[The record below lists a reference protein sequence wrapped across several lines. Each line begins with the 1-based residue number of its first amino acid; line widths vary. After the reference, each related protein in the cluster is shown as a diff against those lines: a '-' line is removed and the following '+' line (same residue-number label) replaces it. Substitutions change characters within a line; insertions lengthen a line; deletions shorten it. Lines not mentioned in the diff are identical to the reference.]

1 MELIQTQEK
10 FAEVI
15 QSAEPVIIKFFA
27 DWCPDCK
34 RFDMFS
40 GEIIEKFNNYKWYEV
55 NTDEVEGLAA
65 KYEVMG
71 IPSVL
76 IQKISRVLQ
85 LELKFENYETE
96 VAANGKDALRLIKEK
111 NWDLVLLD
119 IMIPE
124 LSGLE
129 VLRRVR
135 RNDEETP
142 IILLTARDEVHDKV
156 SGLDLGANDY
166 ITKPFQI
173 EELLARIRVHLRKP
187 KAKKKNTNEL
197 IVGDLYVN
205 LNAREVV
212 RDEQHIDLTP
222 REFDLLVCLLKNKNI
237 VLTRE
242 QLIEQVWGFDYYGDT
257 NVVDVYIRY
266 VRQKVDQGFDR
277 AYIQTVRGVGYTIKD
292 IEK

>member
-1 MELIQTQEK
+1 MTQAK
-10 FAEVI
+10 I
-15 QSAEPVIIKFFA
+15 L
-27 DWCPDCK
+27 
-34 RFDMFS
+34 
-40 GEIIEKFNNYKWYEV
+40 IIE
-55 NTDEVEGLAA
+55 DE
-65 KYEVMG
+65 
-71 IPSVL
+71 
-76 IQKISRVLQ
+76 QKISRVLQ

-96 VAANGKDALRLIKEK
+96 VADNGKDALRLIEEQD
-111 NWDLVLLD
+111 WDLVLLD

-142 IILLTARDEVHDKV
+142 IILLTARDEIHDKV

-187 KAKKKNTNEL
+187 KEKKKKTDEL
-197 IVGDLYVN
+197 VVGN
-205 LNAREVV
+205 LHVSLSAREVV
-212 RDEQHIDLTP
+212 RDGQHIDLTP

-266 VRQKVDQGFDR
+266 VRQKVDHGFDEP
-277 AYIQTVRGVGYTIKD
+277 YIQTVRGVGYTIKD